1 MAKVDINIIKEWFR
15 NLKKPNQEQF
25 WSWLDSFRHK
35 DDKIPMADVENLN
48 QTLTKKA
55 DLVNGFVPESQLPFT
70 INSNEVI
77 AIGLIE
83 TTVNNV
89 KINVHESGSNKVR
102 INGQIFT
109 RSFANNLPFTPVT
122 TGNKFLRIV
131 ARAENGLFFLREG
144 LESEEPQEPALQ
156 SGDVHVRL
164 ILVTPTGSQIDPE
177 VLSGYVEKEEESWKV
192 INTRRLTDF
201 VINYSDKRTRFKI
214 QGTFDTPK
222 VLQSIIFEQETERAV
237 EFWVYNNTGEDI
249 NINNVATSGLTKGFQ
264 VYGESFKIIANG
276 KALLKYNPAADII
289 ECWKDNSTGGDGGI
303 SSVTTDST
311 LKGNGSE
318 SDPLGLSDSKNAEIA
333 GKISKQ
339 GINLGDSGNIAE
351 MKTGDI
357 SGIYR
362 GGPASNPV
370 YEHSTFFQMSAADTF
385 AQIHLK
391 FQNGEMAYR
400 AGNVGG
406 GYSQLRVSW
415 DTGNLVNPATQ
426 TWVNQQGY
434 LLADSAAYAGFIVG
448 NKERPYIRHSDMTV
462 VELATNTGVNEQLA
476 TKLDKTTATDQTVA
490 STVTFSNTV
499 TIPKLVMTTQT
510 SNTTVSALWSDG
522 TAVYFNGTGG
532 TPKPLLFDTN
542 VLKLSNSTEQTV
554 SSAVNFTGKVK
565 LNNLATS
572 STTGTVVVVNATTKE
587 AEQSN
592 TVTLDGTWTS
602 ATAPTAAQLD
612 ANFPDQMVV
621 YCPNLSTKRVY
632 HRCGAF
638 WTYNDLITIS

>member
-109 RSFANNLPFTPVT
+109 RSFANNFPFTPVT

-214 QGTFDTPK
+214 QGTFERPK

-237 EFWVYNNTGEDI
+237 EFWVYNNTGDDI

-289 ECWKDNSTGGDGGI
+289 ECWKDNSTSGGI
-303 SSVTTDST
+303 STVTTDAT
-311 LKGNGSE
+311 LQGTGSPT
-318 SDPLGLSDSKNAEIA
+318 DPLGLSDDKNDEIA
-333 GKISKQ
+333 G
-339 GINLGDSGNIAE
+339 
-351 MKTGDI
+351 
-357 SGIYR
+357 
-362 GGPASNPV
+362 
-370 YEHSTFFQMSAADTF
+370 
-385 AQIHLK
+385 
-391 FQNGEMAYR
+391 
-400 AGNVGG
+400 
-406 GYSQLRVSW
+406 
-415 DTGNLVNPATQ
+415 
-426 TWVNQQGY
+426 
-434 LLADSAAYAGFIVG
+434 
-448 NKERPYIRHSDMTV
+448 
-462 VELATNTGVNEQLA
+462 
-476 TKLDKTTATDQTVA
+476 KLDKTTATNQTVA

-592 TVTLDGTWTS
+592 TVSLDGTWTS

-621 YCPNLSTKRVY
+621 YCPNLATKRVY

-638 WTYNDLITIS
+638 WTYNDLITVS